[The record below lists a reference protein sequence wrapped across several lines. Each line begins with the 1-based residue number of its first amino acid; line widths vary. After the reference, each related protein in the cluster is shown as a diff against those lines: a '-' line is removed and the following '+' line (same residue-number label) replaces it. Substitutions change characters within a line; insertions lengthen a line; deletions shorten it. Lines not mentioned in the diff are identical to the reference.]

1 MDKLINITVSD
12 PIYWG
17 FTYKIPLDYAMNVNK
32 DILVD
37 EMKQYMK
44 NFFGS
49 YGLVYL
55 QEGIDKLNLHL
66 HNDIKETDTV
76 VYMCTHCSK
85 LIQDIKE

>member
-1 MDKLINITVSD
+1 MDNKFINITVSD

-17 FTYKIPLDYAMNVNK
+17 FKYIIPLDYAMNVTK

-37 EMKQYMK
+37 EMKIYMK

-49 YGLVYL
+49 HGLVYL
-55 QEGIDKLNLHL
+55 QEGVDKLNLHL
-66 HNDIKETDTV
+66 HDDIKYTDTV

-85 LIQDIKE
+85 LIQED